1 MPGPLSTLPARLFIA
16 DESLRLDS
24 PQLQDS
30 YPEIEQIRVPLATLR
45 GLTVGQ
51 LVGRFGCR
59 SAEALLRSLS
69 DRELGRLVRG
79 AWGRLDLET
88 VGLASRLLSEFHLST
103 RTKNCLVNAEI
114 STLGQL
120 AGQTDNGLLHISN
133 FGRKC
138 LAEVVD
144 LLDLVGLR
152 LSMSEEELA
161 DPLLQP
167 PRDSVIDLTLLW
179 PIERLQ
185 FTESLNQQLAN
196 LGFVCV
202 ADIATLSVE
211 EASLIDP
218 RIQERLLQMGLNVG
232 MEMPSWQRAQL
243 VGLQKFFAKE
253 VADPPST
260 GSQQP
265 IESVESVECDTP
277 SPSALTVED
286 ELREMAARVTSE
298 RDAQIVCRYLGWD
311 GRGGATLEQVGK
323 EVSLTR
329 ERVRQVQDRVLR
341 KLKESAPAPTVL
353 TGALNYV
360 REAAPAEAEEIER
373 GLQATGLSS
382 VQFQLETLLS
392 ATEACGLSVPFSIE
406 SVGGFRFVAKHDL
419 PVFQR
424 H

>member
-260 GSQQP
+260 
-265 IESVESVECDTP
+265 
-277 SPSALTVED
+277 SA
-286 ELREMAARVTSE
+286 RARI
-298 RDAQIVCRYLGWD
+298 D
-311 GRGGATLEQVGK
+311 
-323 EVSLTR
+323 
-329 ERVRQVQDRVLR
+329 
-341 KLKESAPAPTVL
+341 PP
-353 TGALNYV
+353 
-360 REAAPAEAEEIER
+360 
-373 GLQATGLSS
+373 
-382 VQFQLETLLS
+382 LLS
-392 ATEACGLSVPFSIE
+392 KSDPGGL
-406 SVGGFRFVAKHDL
+406 
-419 PVFQR
+419 
-424 H
+424 